1 MFGYVVRRII
11 SGVLVLL
18 VSSVAAFALFFYG
31 PSDPALAYCPE
42 TRCTPQRLDNIRTQL
57 GLDRPVVEQY
67 AEYMKGIVVG
77 NDFKAGSI
85 TIKCGAPCLG
95 VSFKLRVNVTDYLLS
110 KFPATLSI
118 ALGGSVIML
127 LVGVSSGIF
136 AARRRGTGAD
146 KGIVGVSLIVN
157 AIPYYLLAL
166 LAYLLLISQWGIF
179 PESGYYPLLT
189 DGPVAWAKGLMLAW
203 LVIGISSSTQYAR
216 FSRGS
221 MIESGNEDYVRT
233 ARAKGLSERRVTM
246 RHALRAAIVPVVTI
260 FGLEF
265 AYLLAGT
272 IFTER
277 IFDIQGIGLTGLQAI
292 GTKDLPV
299 IAATVLI
306 GAAFIVVAN
315 IVVHILYSVTAPRVR
330 LSGGGS
336 PSPPPPP
343 SRPVARSTSRI
354 SSLMTSPSG
363 SRPPTDWSR
372 PSPASATRSRRE

>member
-18 VSSVAAFALFFYG
+18 VISVAVFALFFYG
-31 PSDPALAYCPE
+31 PADPALAYCPE
-42 TRCTPQRLDNIRTQL
+42 TRCTPERLDNIRVQL

-67 AEYMKGIVVG
+67 ADYMKGIVAG

-85 TIKCGAPCLG
+85 KIKCGAPCLG

-136 AARRRGTGAD
+136 AARRRGTVAD

-179 PESGYYPLLT
+179 PESGYFPLLT

-203 LVIGISSSTQYAR
+203 LVIGVSSSTQYAR

-221 MIESGNEDYVRT
+221 MIESMNEDYVRT
-233 ARAKGLSERRVTM
+233 ARAKGLSDRQVTM
-246 RHALRAAIVPVVTI
+246 RHALRAAIVPGVTI

-272 IFTER
+272 NFPQKN
-277 IFDIQGIGLTGLQAI
+277 FGIPGIRPAG
-292 GTKDLPV
+292 
-299 IAATVLI
+299 
-306 GAAFIVVAN
+306 
-315 IVVHILYSVTAPRVR
+315 
-330 LSGGGS
+330 
-336 PSPPPPP
+336 PPA
-343 SRPVARSTSRI
+343 SRPK
-354 SSLMTSPSG
+354 G
-363 SRPPTDWSR
+363 PPG
-372 PSPASATRSRRE
+372 PP

>member
-1 MFGYVVRRII
+1 MFGYVVRRVI

-18 VSSVAAFALFFYG
+18 VISIAVFALFFYG

-42 TRCTPQRLDNIRTQL
+42 TRCTPQRLDNIRTSL

-67 AEYMKGIVVG
+67 GDYMRGIVAG
-77 NDFKAGSI
+77 NDFQAGEIS
-85 TIKCGAPCLG
+85 IKCDAPCLG

-127 LVGVSSGIF
+127 LIGVSSGIF
-136 AARRRGTGAD
+136 AARRRGTMAD
-146 KGIVGVSLIVN
+146 KGIVGASLVVN

-179 PESGYYPLLT
+179 PESGYFPLLK
-189 DGPVAWAKGLMLAW
+189 DGPVAWAKGLSLAW

-221 MIESGNEDYVRT
+221 MIESMNEDYVRT
-233 ARAKGLSERRVTM
+233 ARAKGLSERKVTM
-246 RHALRAAIVPVVTI
+246 RHALRAAVVPVVTI

-306 GAAFIVVAN
+306 GSAFIVMAN
-315 IVVHILYSVTAPRVR
+315 IVVDIIYSVIDPRVR
-330 LSGGGS
+330 LS
-336 PSPPPPP
+336 
-343 SRPVARSTSRI
+343 
-354 SSLMTSPSG
+354 
-363 SRPPTDWSR
+363 
-372 PSPASATRSRRE
+372 

>member
-18 VSSVAAFALFFYG
+18 VISVAVFALFFYG
-31 PSDPALAYCPE
+31 PADPALAYCPE
-42 TRCTPQRLDNIRTQL
+42 TRCTPQRLDNIRVQL

-67 AEYMKGIVVG
+67 ADYMKGIVAG

-85 TIKCGAPCLG
+85 TIKCDAPCLG

-136 AARRRGTGAD
+136 AARRRGTVAD
-146 KGIVGVSLIVN
+146 KGIVGISLIVN

-179 PESGYYPLLT
+179 PESGYFPLLT

-315 IVVHILYSVTAPRVR
+315 IVVDIIYSVIDPRVR
-330 LSGGGS
+330 LS
-336 PSPPPPP
+336 
-343 SRPVARSTSRI
+343 
-354 SSLMTSPSG
+354 
-363 SRPPTDWSR
+363 
-372 PSPASATRSRRE
+372 

>member
-1 MFGYVVRRII
+1 MFGYVVRRVI
-11 SGVLVLL
+11 SGLLVLI
-18 VSSVAAFALFFYG
+18 VISMAVFALFFYG

-42 TRCTPQRLDNIRTQL
+42 TRCTPQRLDNIRTSL
-57 GLDRPVVEQY
+57 KLDRPVVGQY
-67 AEYMKGIVVG
+67 ADYMKGIVAA
-77 NDFKAGSI
+77 NDFQAGSI
-85 TIKCGAPCLG
+85 SIKCGAPCLG
-95 VSFKLRVNVTDYLLS
+95 VSFKLRVNVTDYLIS

-127 LVGVSSGIF
+127 TIGISSGIF
-136 AARRRGTGAD
+136 AARRRGTVAD
-146 KGIVGVSLIVN
+146 KGIVGVSLVVN

-179 PESGYYPLLT
+179 PESGYFPLLT

-233 ARAKGLSERRVTM
+233 ARAKGLSERRGTY

-277 IFDIQGIGLTGLQAI
+277 IFDIQGIGLTALQAI
-292 GTKDLPV
+292 GTKDLPL
-299 IAATVLI
+299 ISATVMI
-306 GAAFIVVAN
+306 GAAFVVVAN
-315 IVVHILYSVTAPRVR
+315 IVVDVVYSVIDPRVR
-330 LSGGGS
+330 L
-336 PSPPPPP
+336 
-343 SRPVARSTSRI
+343 T
-354 SSLMTSPSG
+354 
-363 SRPPTDWSR
+363 
-372 PSPASATRSRRE
+372 